1 MILNLFWFFMH
12 YDENESLGD
21 VMARIIKFAFVLLI
35 IIFMYCCFEYFKHKK
50 QLASMSKTECG
61 KLSDYFRKDEGPG
74 KKTYVSYILVNINGV
89 DKKFVSQVDLSK
101 SYTKQGK
108 NILEVS
114 KKIKIGDELCVTYS
128 LEYWEN
134 ITDKVLEQKI
144 PYLINLNFK

>member
-1 MILNLFWFFMH
+1 M
-12 YDENESLGD
+12 
-21 VMARIIKFAFVLLI
+21 
-35 IIFMYCCFEYFKHKK
+35 
-50 QLASMSKTECG
+50 
-61 KLSDYFRKDEGPG
+61 
-74 KKTYVSYILVNINGV
+74 
-89 DKKFVSQVDLSK
+89 DLSK